1 MSHPH
6 RPFEITPPRLVKLAR
21 TLRRG
26 QTDAEEVLWQ
36 LVRRRGMGVKFR
48 RQHPLTP
55 FVLDF
60 YCHELRLAVEVD
72 GGQHAAPAGR
82 ASDAR
87 RTAALEARGIC
98 VLRFSNLE
106 VLQETTAVADVLWYA
121 CQERLAA
128 DRQASTC
135 RGRVA
140 RKTPHPRPLPV
151 GEGAGPRQ

>member
-1 MSHPH
+1 MSHPY
-6 RPFEITPPRLVKLAR
+6 RPFEKTPPRLIGLAR
-21 TLRRG
+21 ALRRG
-26 QTDAEEVLWQ
+26 HTDAEGVLWQ

-48 RQHPLTP
+48 RQHPIAP

-72 GGQHAAPAGR
+72 GGQHAAQTGR

-87 RTAALEARGIC
+87 RTASLKARGIH

-106 VLQETTAVADVLWYA
+106 VLRETIAVADALWHA

-128 DRQASTC
+128 NCQAST
-135 RGRVA
+135 
-140 RKTPHPRPLPV
+140 
-151 GEGAGPRQ
+151 

>member
-1 MSHPH
+1 MS
-6 RPFEITPPRLVKLAR
+6 RPNHIFEMTPPRLIKLAR

-26 QTDAEEVLWQ
+26 QTGAEEVLWQ

-48 RQHPLTP
+48 RQHPLAP

-72 GGQHAAPAGR
+72 GGQHAAQTGR

-87 RTAALEARGIC
+87 RTAALEARGIR

-106 VLQETTAVADVLWYA
+106 VLQETTAVAEALWYA

-128 DRQASTC
+128 DRQASM
-135 RGRVA
+135 
-140 RKTPHPRPLPV
+140 
-151 GEGAGPRQ
+151 

>member
-1 MSHPH
+1 MP
-6 RPFEITPPRLVKLAR
+6 RPDHSFEITPPRLIKLAR

-26 QTDAEEVLWQ
+26 QANAEEVLWQ

-48 RQHPLTP
+48 RQHPLVT

-60 YCHELRLAVEVD
+60 YCHQLRLAVEVD
-72 GGQHAAPAGR
+72 GGQHAAPTGR

-87 RTAALEARGIC
+87 RTAALEAREIR

-106 VLQETTAVADVLWYA
+106 VLKETTAVADALWYA

-128 DRQASTC
+128 NRQAST
-135 RGRVA
+135 
-140 RKTPHPRPLPV
+140 
-151 GEGAGPRQ
+151 